1 MFTKAIK
8 RTMSGMPGTLLFV
21 SILVSALFPSRFVS
35 SASVAGQPARKGFV
49 TMTSEAE
56 NAAIVN
62 GAIES
67 NHPGFANYVPG
78 TDWSKA
84 MVESTMTRFTP
95 STIGGWSYPIGLYL
109 HGQYLVYKRTGDSRY
124 LQYIKS
130 WADRFVS
137 PSGGIS
143 NSFNN
148 LDSMLSGIV
157 LLDLYQE
164 TGQAKYRIAADKI
177 RRRFNTPAACFY
189 PILPL

>member
-8 RTMSGMPGTLLFV
+8 RTVSGMLGTLLFV
-21 SILVSALFPSRFVS
+21 SILVSALFPSGFVS
-35 SASVAGQPARKGFV
+35 GASVAGQLARKGF
-49 TMTSEAE
+49 MTTTYE
-56 NAAIVN
+56 
-62 GAIES
+62 
-67 NHPGFANYVPG
+67 
-78 TDWSKA
+78 TDWSRA

-137 PSGGIS
+137 PSGDIS
-143 NSFNN
+143 NGFNN

-189 PILPL
+189 PILCL